1 MLHDLNGVRPV
12 TWKLGSLA
20 KAEREEAEDNRL
32 LYVAATRA
40 KEKLLINGHVKR
52 LKDGNLSLG
61 GWLGRLGE
69 VIGLDNIQLAGE
81 VDVPQNLDVTL
92 PPDAGEIMCMLYPLP
107 PDPLSSP
114 KGAPIRRGEMAAAP
128 LGMRALPDLAA
139 PLQIP
144 EMRFLDE
151 KIIAREA
158 DPPQRV

>member
-1 MLHDLNGVRPV
+1 MSLLVVLHDLNGVRPV

-20 KAEREEAEDNRL
+20 EAEREEAEDNRL

-69 VIGLDNIQLAGE
+69 VIGLDNIQLAG
-81 VDVPQNLDVTL
+81 
-92 PPDAGEIMCMLYPLP
+92 
-107 PDPLSSP
+107 
-114 KGAPIRRGEMAAAP
+114 AP

-144 EMRFLDE
+144 EMRLLDE